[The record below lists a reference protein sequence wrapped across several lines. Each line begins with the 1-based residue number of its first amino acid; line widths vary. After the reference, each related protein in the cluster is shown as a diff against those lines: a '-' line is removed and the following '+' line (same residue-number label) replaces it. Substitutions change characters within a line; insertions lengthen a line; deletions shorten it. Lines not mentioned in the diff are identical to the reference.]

1 MVWHFGISNHDSV
14 IGQIVDE
21 IQETNSIK
29 SSTSKKSVKLQCSA
43 INRDI
48 TKPQKSSKMI
58 KYLDGAYRFG
68 WYFDKYKWICENLF
82 HESDRREKKL
92 KKISKIPKIEIRSDF
107 KLKSVYLNID
117 KCWV

>member
-82 HESDRREKKL
+82 HESDRREKKI
-92 KKISKIPKIEIRSDF
+92 KENF
-107 KLKSVYLNID
+107 KNSEN
-117 KCWV
+117 WNPFRF